1 MRLVMFLGA
10 DFADAVND
18 FLAANASR
26 VTVVE
31 EGEEHSLESYAVF
44 KEYLAIVEAK
54 MTVRDAT
61 IHHHEARQRE
71 RERERERER
80 AFIAHRSSRTRVTAS
95 LHRIHRIVSV
105 QPPIRVVRVGV
116 VTRIPR

>member
-44 KEYLAIVEAK
+44 KEYLTMVEGK
-54 MTVRDAT
+54 MTVRDD
-61 IHHHEARQRE
+61 HHEARQRE
-71 RERERERER
+71 REG
-80 AFIAHRSSRTRVTAS
+80 AHRSSLVAHHALPSLAS
-95 LHRIHRIVSV
+95 LHRIHRIVS
-105 QPPIRVVRVGV
+105 I
-116 VTRIPR
+116 